1 MGCFS
6 LVCVLQRFIN
16 SLGSRWKLDGRN
28 LRVRVASTAFGWDAD
43 VCVCGWGGVGGSR
56 VGRIFLP
63 PETTGLCECVPT
75 WWTYAKPSGCGAVH
89 VRMFSLFLFARLA
102 CCLTALA
109 GAPVLAW

>member
-1 MGCFS
+1 MAEIYVCASRLQLLGGMLMC
-6 LVCVLQRFIN
+6 VCVY
-16 SLGSRWKLDGRN
+16 
-28 LRVRVASTAFGWDAD
+28 

-56 VGRIFLP
+56 FGRIFPP